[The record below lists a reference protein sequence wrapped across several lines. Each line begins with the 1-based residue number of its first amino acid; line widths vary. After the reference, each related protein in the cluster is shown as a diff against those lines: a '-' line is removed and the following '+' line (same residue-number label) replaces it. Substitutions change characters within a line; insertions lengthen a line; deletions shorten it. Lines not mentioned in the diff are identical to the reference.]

1 MKLTQAT
8 VIFTL
13 FGLCFTGA
21 RTAHAAISLTETG
34 DFSNNAASPF
44 IVPQPLGI
52 GVNTISGSLPPP
64 TDSRYL
70 DYDYFTIRNPVG
82 HLVAAVN
89 LTISSYGGPAGA
101 SGVLEI
107 FSLNPNTLSF
117 SSNGTFSLPVTLI
130 NSSDLT
136 FRLSGLAYNSSS
148 FPYAPY
154 TGGSSNYTLSVVVP
168 EPSST
173 LLIALGIAGVAL
185 SGRKHGGM
193 TLGRS

>member
-1 MKLTQAT
+1 MKYRLLLIAA
-8 VIFTL
+8 F
-13 FGLCFTGA
+13 FCWEA
-21 RTAHAAISLTETG
+21 RSAHAAIALTETG

-44 IVPQPLGI
+44 IVPESLGV
-52 GVNTISGSLPPP
+52 GMNTISGSLPPP
-64 TDSRYL
+64 ASTFYL

-89 LTISSYGGPAGA
+89 LTISNYGGPAGA

-136 FRLSGLAYNSSS
+136 FRLSGLAYSEGM
-148 FPYAPY
+148 FPRQ
-154 TGGSSNYTLSVVVP
+154 GGTSNYTLSVVVP
-168 EPSST
+168 EPSSA
-173 LLIALGIAGVAL
+173 LFIGLGIAGAAL
-185 SGRKHGGM
+185 SRRKHG
-193 TLGRS
+193 